1 MQLTRLHVADAP
13 PAGEIA
19 PGGAVVTIGNFDG
32 VHRGHRA
39 VIRQAAERARALD
52 LPLVVVIFEPLPR
65 EFFAESRGVDPVARL
80 TRLRERFTAFERLG
94 VVDRLVL
101 LPFNRRLARLPADQ
115 FVTRLLLG
123 AMGARHVVI
132 GDDFRFGA
140 QRRGDFALLESLGRE
155 HGFGVERAQTV
166 SLDSERVSSTRV
178 RTALETRDVVE
189 AARLLGHPFFLCGRV
204 MHGDKRGRQLG
215 FPTANIAL
223 RRRLSPLRGVFLVR
237 VSGIGESPR
246 YGVANIGTRP
256 TVNGKEARLEVFL
269 LDFDGDL
276 YGRLV
281 EVDFLAAIRDERRF
295 DSLEALVEQIDRD
308 VAGARELI
316 DAQAR
321 SARPWAVDRT
331 ENDAS

>member
-1 MQLTRLHVADAP
+1 MQLTRLHVTDSPADTPLASC
-13 PAGEIA
+13 
-19 PGGAVVTIGNFDG
+19 GAVVTIGNFDG
-32 VHRGHRA
+32 VHLGHRA
-39 VIRQAAERARALD
+39 VIRQAAERARERN
-52 LPLVVVIFEPLPR
+52 LPLFVVIFEPLPR
-65 EFFAESRGVDPVARL
+65 EYFAEVRGMTPVARL
-80 TRLRERFTAFERLG
+80 TRLRERFVAFDRLG
-94 VVDRLVL
+94 VVDRLIL
-101 LPFNRRLARLPADQ
+101 LPFDRRLAELPAEA

-123 AMGARHVVI
+123 ALGARHVVI

-140 QRRGDFALLESLGRE
+140 KRQGDFALLEALAAG
-155 HGFGVERAQTV
+155 HGFGVERARTV
-166 SLDSERVSSTRV
+166 SLDGERVSSTRV
-178 RTALETRDVVE
+178 RAALEARDVVA

-237 VSGIGESPR
+237 VSGIGETPR

-256 TVNGKEARLEVFL
+256 TVEGVEARLEVFL

-281 EVDFLAAIRDERRF
+281 EVDFLAGIRDERRF
-295 DSLEALVEQIDRD
+295 ESLDALVGQIGRD
-308 VAGARELI
+308 VAEARGLI
-316 DAQAR
+316 EAHDATN
-321 SARPWAVDRT
+321 RPWAVDRT

>member
-32 VHRGHRA
+32 VHRGHQA
-39 VIRQAAERARALD
+39 VIRQAAERARELG
-52 LPLVVVIFEPLPR
+52 LSLFVVIFEPLPR
-65 EFFAESRGVDPVARL
+65 EYFAESRGVEPVARL
-80 TRLRERFTAFERLG
+80 TRLRERFTAFARLG

-101 LPFNRRLARLPADQ
+101 LPFNRRLAELPADQ
-115 FVTRLLLG
+115 FVTRLLL
-123 AMGARHVVI
+123 AALGARHVVI

-166 SLDSERVSSTRV
+166 SLDGERVSSTRV
-178 RTALETRDVVE
+178 RAALGTRDVVE

-237 VSGIGESPR
+237 MSGIDGGPR

-256 TVNGKEARLEVFL
+256 TVDGVEARLEVFL
-269 LDFDGDL
+269 LDFEGDL

-295 DSLEALVEQIDRD
+295 ESLDALVEQIERD
-308 VAGARELI
+308 VAEARALIEAREH
-316 DAQAR
+316 R
-321 SARPWAVDRT
+321 GGPWPVDINERMT
-331 ENDAS
+331 W

>member
-1 MQLTRLHVADAP
+1 MKLTRLHVADTLPAAGLAP
-13 PAGEIA
+13 A
-19 PGGAVVTIGNFDG
+19 GAVVTIGNFDG

-39 VIRQAAERARALD
+39 VIRQAAERARELG
-52 LPLVVVIFEPLPR
+52 LPLFVVIFEPLPR
-65 EFFAESRGVDPVARL
+65 EYFAEVRGITPVARL
-80 TRLRERFTAFERLG
+80 TRLRERFVAFERLG

-101 LPFNRRLARLPADQ
+101 LPFNRRLAELPAEA
-115 FVTRLLLG
+115 FVTRLLVG

-140 QRRGDFALLESLGRE
+140 KRQGDFVLLESLAAE
-155 HGFGVERAQTV
+155 HGFGVERARTV
-166 SLDSERVSSTRV
+166 SLDAERVSSTRV
-178 RTALETRDVVE
+178 RAALEARDVVE

-237 VSGIGESPR
+237 VSGIGEAPR

-256 TVNGKEARLEVFL
+256 TVDGVEARLEVFL
-269 LDFDGDL
+269 LDFEGDL

-281 EVDFLAAIRDERRF
+281 EVDFLAGIRDERRF
-295 DSLEALVEQIDRD
+295 ESLDALVEQIDRD
-308 VAGARELI
+308 VAEARGLIEAHEGAGRH
-316 DAQAR
+316 
-321 SARPWAVDRT
+321 WAVDRT
-331 ENDAS
+331 EREES

>member
-1 MQLTRLHVADAP
+1 MQLTRLHVTDSLADDCLAP
-13 PAGEIA
+13 Q
-19 PGGAVVTIGNFDG
+19 GAVVTVGNFDG

-39 VIRQAAERARALD
+39 VIRQAAERARELS
-52 LPLVVVIFEPLPR
+52 LPLFVVIFEPLPR
-65 EFFAESRGVDPVARL
+65 EYFAESKGIEPVARL
-80 TRLRERFTAFERLG
+80 TRLRERFVAFDRLG

-101 LPFNRRLARLPADQ
+101 LPFNRRLAALSAEA
-115 FVTRLLLG
+115 FVTRLLVG

-140 QRRGDFALLESLGRE
+140 ARKGDFALLESLGAAQ
-155 HGFGVERAQTV
+155 GFGVERARTV
-166 SLDSERVSSTRV
+166 ALDDERISSTRV
-178 RTALETRDVVE
+178 RAALEARDVVE

-237 VSGIGESPR
+237 MSGIGESPR

-281 EVDFLAAIRDERRF
+281 EVDFLAGIRDERRF
-295 DSLEALVEQIDRD
+295 ESLDALVEQIDRD
-308 VAGARELI
+308 VADARERI
-316 DAQAR
+316 ETQER
-321 SARPWAVDRT
+321 SDRPWAVDRT
-331 ENDAS
+331 ENEAK